1 MPILAANSVAA
12 IPELRAVVV
21 GKQIYA
27 QHRTPMFN
35 SVVQDQPVACTRTSR
50 SILWTVSG

>member
-50 SILWTVSG
+50 SILWTVSR